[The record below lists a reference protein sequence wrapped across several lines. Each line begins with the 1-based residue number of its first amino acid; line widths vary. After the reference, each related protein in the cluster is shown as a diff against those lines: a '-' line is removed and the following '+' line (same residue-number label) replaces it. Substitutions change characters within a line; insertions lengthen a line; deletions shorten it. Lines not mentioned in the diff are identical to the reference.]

1 MYLKQPVLIPSVQG
15 ITYQKKGDST
25 YVSLAV
31 ERRYDPVRK
40 FNRVKRVQIGVQVP
54 KQPEMMM
61 PNENYLRYFTK
72 EDETDPEKLELLESY
87 TAERE
92 RFQIIR
98 ELFLAISY
106 EFAQFSKKDPN
117 LVVSKVKVRMLNR
130 ILKELMEMMRDENY
144 YAFLETIPE
153 PKVTKDAK
161 GKKILTGRTNSD
173 VTLLL
178 GSYKAAVHRFF
189 CDNRM

>member
-15 ITYQKKGDST
+15 ITTQKRGEST

-40 FNRVKRVQIGVQVP
+40 FNHVKRVQIGVQLP
-54 KQPEMMM
+54 NQPELML

-72 EDETDPEKLELLESY
+72 EDETDPEKLELLETY

-92 RFQIIR
+92 HCQVIKEMFQS
-98 ELFLAISY
+98 LAY

-117 LVVSKVKVRMLNR
+117 TVVSRVKVQMLNR
-130 ILKELMEMMRDENY
+130 ILKELMEMMQEENY
-144 YAFLETIPE
+144 HEFLAMIPE
-153 PKVTKDAK
+153 PRVRKEAK
-161 GKKILTGRTNSD
+161 GKRVLTGATNSD
-173 VTLLL
+173 VALLL
-178 GSYKAAVHRFF
+178 ANYKAAVHRFF
-189 CDNRM
+189 YANRM